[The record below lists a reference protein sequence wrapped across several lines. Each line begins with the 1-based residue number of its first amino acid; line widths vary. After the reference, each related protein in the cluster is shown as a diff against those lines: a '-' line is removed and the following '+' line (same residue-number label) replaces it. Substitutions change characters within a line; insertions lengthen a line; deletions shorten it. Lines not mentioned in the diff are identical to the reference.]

1 MYTIT
6 TASKVFFSLHKVKKT
21 LNANYIRFFLLN
33 FLKNLCVKICV
44 KKRGTH
50 EMRKFKS
57 VNELVNSLKPDYPVY
72 CIRTEQIKKSVTF
85 FKENFPGKILYA
97 VKTNPHEKII
107 KQIISNGVKDF
118 DVASLSEIKL
128 IKKISSEVNLHFMH
142 TIKSKQSI
150 SSAYFDYGVKSFSLD
165 NKDELRKILEA
176 TNQAKDLK
184 LFVRIAISNEH
195 AEIDLSRK
203 FGALPSEALGLVRL
217 CKEHS
222 RKLGISF
229 HVGSQCME
237 KISYSKGIREVGN
250 IIKKTKI
257 IPDIINIGGG
267 FPAIYPDLKPEP
279 LIKYMEEIKKG
290 IDNLKLNKLPEII
303 CEPGRAIVAESGS
316 SIVKV
321 ILRKKQNLYIN
332 DGTYGSLFDA
342 GVPNFIFPSKM
353 ITDGRIQSKKM
364 TSFSFFGPTCDSL
377 DYMKGPFLLPNN
389 IKEGDYIELG
399 QLGAYGLTFRTNFNG
414 FYSNE
419 IYEVNDKPIMSLF
432 EESNEKVDS
441 LVA

>member
-1 MYTIT
+1 
-6 TASKVFFSLHKVKKT
+6 
-21 LNANYIRFFLLN
+21 
-33 FLKNLCVKICV
+33 
-44 KKRGTH
+44 
-50 EMRKFKS
+50 MRKFKS
-57 VNELVNSLKPDYPVY
+57 VNELVNTLKPDYPVY
-72 CIRTEQIKKSVTF
+72 CIRTEEIKKSVNF
-85 FKENFPGKILYA
+85 FKEHFSGKILYA
-97 VKTNPHEKII
+97 VKTKPHEKVI
-107 KQIISNGVKDF
+107 KQIILSGVKDF
-118 DVASLSEIKL
+118 DVASLREIKL
-128 IKKISSEVNLHFMH
+128 IKKINSEVKLHFMH
-142 TIKSKQSI
+142 TIKSKRSI
-150 SSAYFDYGVKSFSLD
+150 FSAYHDYGVKSFALD
-165 NKDELRKILEA
+165 NKEELRKILEA
-176 TNQAKDLK
+176 TNGAKDLQ

-203 FGALPSEALGLVRL
+203 FGALPAEALGLVRL

-222 RKLGISF
+222 KKLGISF

-237 KISYSKGIREVGN
+237 KISYSTGIREIAN

-257 IPDIINIGGG
+257 IPDIINVGGG

-279 LIKYMEEIKKG
+279 LIKYIEEIKKELN
-290 IDNLKLNKLPEII
+290 NLKLKKLPEIV

-316 SIVKV
+316 TIVKI

-353 ITDGRIQSKKM
+353 ITDRRFQSKKL

-399 QLGAYGLTFRTNFNG
+399 QLGAYGLTFRTSFNG

-419 IYEVNDKPIMSLF
+419 IFEVSDKPIMSLY